1 MQTAKLV
8 LFFMTTPIK
17 RQEPSNNWY
26 VRQEDKKCRGDL
38 FMKNTW
44 KKTGAAL
51 LIAGLTVSGTG
62 YALAD
67 GGKVTEIIDLSKLD
81 ENTVEETPVVPV
93 KEVEETTDTETDV
106 NEDADTETDNVT
118 DSETD
123 KEEGTETD
131 KEDGSKESDQEEA
144 TETDEL
150 PEIPEGYT
158 AGNLTALAKAY
169 EQAGNPTAK
178 AAIKRNMERSIAK
191 WEAKQPVVETPEEE
205 VKEEAPATE
214 DTTKVEEPVKEEVPV
229 QEEKPAKVKEKNPQA
244 ELNAK
249 HKEQREELKT
259 AQKAERDALKE
270 ERKAAKEEQ
279 KQEKKEKKN

>member
-1 MQTAKLV
+1 
-8 LFFMTTPIK
+8 
-17 RQEPSNNWY
+17 
-26 VRQEDKKCRGDL
+26 
-38 FMKNTW
+38 MKNTW

-51 LIAGLTVSGTG
+51 LIAGLTITGTG

-67 GGKVTEIIDLSKLD
+67 EKEGVVIDLTQLGEETST
-81 ENTVEETPVVPV
+81 EAVEETPVVVDSPV
-93 KEVEETTDTETDV
+93 KEVENDTET
-106 NEDADTETDNVT
+106 ESGT

-123 KEEGTETD
+123 KEDGSTEAD
-131 KEDGSKESDQEEA
+131 KEDGTNEEEA
-144 TETDEL
+144 TETDENEL

-191 WEAKQPVVETPEEE
+191 WESKQPVAETPEEE

-214 DTTKVEEPVKEEVPV
+214 DTTKVEEPAKEETVT
-229 QEEKPAKVKEKNPQA
+229 EEAPAKVKAKNPQA

-249 HKEQREELKT
+249 HKEQKDELKA
-259 AQKAERDALKE
+259 AQKAEREDLKQ
-270 ERKAAKEEQ
+270 ERKAAKELE